1 MKKTLLAIGIVGG
14 TLYYLKKNNYNF
26 MSVCSNTIIDD
37 INKEGANKMKFFFPK
52 KSE

>member
-1 MKKTLLAIGIVGG
+1 MKRTLLAIGIVGG

-26 MSVCSNTIIDD
+26 MSACSNTIIDD